1 VNRELELQE
10 ECMKRFQLSKL
21 IVLLAP
27 LLTLVLMTAQASA
40 ATSWTYTWK
49 IVKSPNGSYHN
60 NLLNNAFAFSE
71 DDAWAVGANY
81 TGGEGPP
88 VQGLIEHWNGSH
100 WSVVKSPDPGMN
112 NGLQFV
118 AGVSPDDIWIS
129 GSTMTGQFGTP
140 SKILLEHWNGKQWS
154 IVPSP
159 NPGLTQNGL
168 GGFAAVS
175 KDDVWSVGSYDTT
188 AGTIFHT
195 LIMHWNGLQWSVIPS
210 PSPGTNDLLNI
221 VSAVSA
227 QNIWAVGNSTING
240 VARTLIEH
248 WDGSQWSIVPSPNVG
263 THDNVLIG
271 VSAIS
276 QSDVWAVG
284 FVNDSNNIM
293 RTLIEHW
300 NGKSWKVVPS
310 PNVGSPTT
318 ILNNIITEVV
328 AITATDIW
336 TSGDYVLANGNTQT
350 LMEHWNG
357 SQWSVVQ
364 TPNIGS
370 GGDYFQGIAADSAN
384 NIWAVGAYVDLANH
398 QQLTLIE
405 HCC

>member
-1 VNRELELQE
+1 
-10 ECMKRFQLSKL
+10 MKRFPLSKL
-21 IVLLAP
+21 TFLLVP
-27 LLTLVLMTAQASA
+27 LLSLALMTAQVSA

-60 NLLNNAFAFSE
+60 NLLNNAVAFSK

-88 VQGLIEHWNGSH
+88 VQGLIEHWNGSQ
-100 WSVVKSPDPGMN
+100 WRVVPSPNPGMN

-118 AGVSPDDIWIS
+118 AGVSANDVWVT

-140 SKILLEHWNGKQWS
+140 TKTLFEHWNGTSWS

-159 NPGLTQNGL
+159 NPGLTQNILAGL
-168 GGFAAVS
+168 AAIS
-175 KDDVWSVGSYDTT
+175 KDDVWAVGSYDTS

-195 LIMHWNGLQWSVIPS
+195 LIMHWNGSQWRVVPS
-210 PSPGTNDLLNI
+210 PSPGTNDFLNT
-221 VSAVSA
+221 VSAISA
-227 QNIWAVGNSTING
+227 NDVWAAGNSTING

-248 WDGSQWSIVPSPNVG
+248 WNGSHWSIVSTPNVG

-271 VSAIS
+271 VSAVS
-276 QSDVWAVG
+276 ASDVWSVG
-284 FVNDSNNIM
+284 FANDSNNIM

-328 AITATDIW
+328 AISADSLW

-350 LMEHWNG
+350 LLEHWNG

-384 NIWAVGAYVDLANH
+384 DIWAVGAYVDLANH